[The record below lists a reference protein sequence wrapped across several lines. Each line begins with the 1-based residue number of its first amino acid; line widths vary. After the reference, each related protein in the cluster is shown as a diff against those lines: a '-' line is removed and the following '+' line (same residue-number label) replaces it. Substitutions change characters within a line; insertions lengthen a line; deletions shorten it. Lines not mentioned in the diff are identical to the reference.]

1 MAVDRLPGFEDK
13 GAAGEAEL
21 VLEEAPG
28 PAVHHQP
35 LQQAVEDGARQ
46 QVHCTQSPLNSK
58 AISLLPACLVLT
70 LKGLSQRIFRE
81 LSRT

>member
-1 MAVDRLPGFEDK
+1 VAVDRLPGFEDK
-13 GAAGEAEL
+13 GAAGEAVL

-46 QVHCTQSPLNSK
+46 QVHCTQSPLNS
-58 AISLLPACLVLT
+58 
-70 LKGLSQRIFRE
+70 
-81 LSRT
+81 

>member
-1 MAVDRLPGFEDK
+1 VTVDRLPGFEDK
-13 GAAGEAEL
+13 GAAGEAVL

-46 QVHCTQSPLNSK
+46 QVHYTQSPLNSK